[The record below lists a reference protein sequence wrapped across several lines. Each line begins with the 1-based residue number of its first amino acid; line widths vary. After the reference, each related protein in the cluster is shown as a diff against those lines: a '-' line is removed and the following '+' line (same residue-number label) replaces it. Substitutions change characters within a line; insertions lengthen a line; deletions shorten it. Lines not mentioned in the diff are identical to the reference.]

1 MVYWK
6 ENRPSKI
13 PNCYS
18 GPTKLS
24 DRYLGAVSLMKN
36 LVITCSIMKDE
47 LLLFQTEGTSFV
59 FLEQSLHRTPE
70 KMKPAIQN
78 EINKAEHWD
87 GDTII
92 LGYGLCS
99 NGALGIKA
107 NRHPIVIPRVHDCI
121 AMFLGSPERYMEEHQ
136 KEPGTY
142 YLTKGW
148 IEEGKSPLGVYEEY
162 CQRFPKETAEWVI
175 REELKNYTRIA
186 LVETELGV
194 SEAHRKHAQENARFF
209 NLRYEEIKGSLAF
222 FKKMLQGPWDK
233 DFIRLEPG
241 EEATQEMF
249 LENQDK

>member
-1 MVYWK
+1 MIYWR
-6 ENRPSKI
+6 ESRPSKTFY
-13 PNCYS
+13 CYS
-18 GPTKLS
+18 GRTILS
-24 DRYLGAVSLMKN
+24 DRYLGAVFPMKN
-36 LVITCSIMKDE
+36 LVITCSIMKNE

-70 KMKPAIQN
+70 KMKPAIQD
-78 EINKAEHWD
+78 EINKAEQWD
-87 GDTII
+87 GDAII

-121 AMFLGSPERYMEEHQ
+121 AMFLGSPERYMEEHR

-162 CQRFPKETAEWVI
+162 CRRYPKETAEWVI

-186 LVETELGV
+186 LVETELGI
-194 SEAHRKHAQENARFF
+194 SEAHRKHALENARFF
-209 NLRYEEIKGSLAF
+209 NLKYEEIKGSLAF
-222 FKKMLQGPWDK
+222 FKKMLRGPWDK
-233 DFIRLEPG
+233 DFILLRPG

-249 LENQDK
+249 LENEV